1 VLAFSVIA
9 VIGLSAFALRNE
21 LDNDFVKYFD
31 KSVKFRTDTDFIS
44 ENLTGIDNIEY
55 ALGAGEADG
64 ISDPEY
70 LKKLDEFDQWFRQQK
85 EVTHVNSFS
94 ETMKRVNKSMH
105 GDDPAYYK
113 VPAAKNEAAQY
124 LLLYEMS
131 LPYGLDLNNQINVDK
146 SETRFT
152 VTLDAVSSNEMIS
165 LTKRAEQWLRDNAP
179 EHMFSYGSST
189 SLMFSYLGKN
199 NIDSMLKSGFGA
211 LIFISFV
218 LIFALR
224 SFKYGA
230 LSIIP
235 NITPIAVAFG
245 LWGITN
251 GQINMVVATVLGM
264 TLGIVVDDTI
274 HLLAKYIHGRK
285 ELGKSPE
292 DAVRYALS
300 TVGKALIVTTI
311 ILTTGFAVLMQS
323 AFALN
328 ADMGQLTAVTIVVA
342 LILDFLLLPAL
353 LLVIDKGKSPA
364 RAEKPELIEDIE
376 FVEVKVRS

>member
-1 VLAFSVIA
+1 VLTFSVIA
-9 VIGLSAFALRNE
+9 IIGLSSFALRNE
-21 LDNDFVKYFD
+21 LNNDFVKYFD

-55 ALGAGEADG
+55 SLGAGEADG

-70 LKKLDEFDQWFRQQK
+70 LRKLDEFDRWFRQQK

-152 VTLDAVSSNEMIS
+152 VTLHAVSSNEMIS

-218 LIFALR
+218 LIFALG

-235 NITPIAVAFG
+235 NITPIAVGFG

-274 HLLAKYIHGRK
+274 HLLAKYIRARK
-285 ELGKSPE
+285 ELGKSPQ

-311 ILTTGFAVLMQS
+311 ILTTGFLVLTQS
-323 AFALN
+323 SFALN
-328 ADMGQLTAVTIVVA
+328 ADMGKLTAITIVVA
-342 LILDFLLLPAL
+342 LILDLLFLPAL
-353 LLVIDKGKSPA
+353 LLVLDRGKTPA
-364 RAEKPELIEDIE
+364 RVETPELVEDIE
-376 FVEVKVRS
+376 FVEV